1 VTPES
6 PFARFTDCLQN
17 PGEMD
22 DHPLNILYLTDRCDR
37 GEAAMIKGV
46 HDHGMNVRVFGRLDS
61 PYVQGL
67 RGHGI
72 SIEDLRWDK
81 PLNFTTLKRIRRVVV
96 EHNIDIIHSLNS
108 RTTLHM
114 VLATRPLHRRGQSP
128 KLVAYLG
135 VTGNVSWLSPLSW
148 IRFLNPRIDR
158 IVCVAEGVRQ
168 YLLDVRFLNLKLDP
182 NKVVTIHKGHELEW
196 YQAKPTDLAQFDIPT
211 GAMTVT
217 VASRL
222 RPRKGLLQV
231 VRALGLTDPAKN
243 IHLLFLGHAG
253 NEEILRAV
261 AALPHPERVHFAGFR
276 RDAPEIMAASDVCCL
291 PVLSG
296 EGLSR
301 AVIEGMAYGVAP
313 LVTDVGGNTELV
325 IDGECGL
332 VVRAGDEAQLAQAM
346 EYYYDHPAERTHM
359 GQAARERIAEHFRSE
374 DTVRKVLGLYR
385 DLTTSRPGV

>member
-1 VTPES
+1 MPE
-6 PFARFTDCLQN
+6 R
-17 PGEMD
+17 
-22 DHPLNILYLTDRCDR
+22 PLNILYLTDRCDR

-67 RGHGI
+67 RDHGI
-72 SIEDLRWDK
+72 IVEDVRWDQ
-81 PLNFTTLKRIRRVVV
+81 PLNFTTLKRMHRAVV
-96 EHNIDIIHSLNS
+96 EHNINIIHSGNS

-114 VLATRPLHRRGQSP
+114 VLATRPLHRRGRSP

-135 VTGNVSWLSPLSW
+135 VTGNVTWLSPLSW
-148 IRFLNPRIDR
+148 VRFLNPRLDR

-168 YLLDVRFLNLKLDP
+168 YLLNVQFLKLKLDP
-182 NKVVTIHKGHELEW
+182 SKVVTIHKGHELEW
-196 YQAKPTDLAQFDIPT
+196 YQAKPADLGQFGIQKD
-211 GAMTVT
+211 AMTVT

-231 VRALGLTDPAKN
+231 VQALGRTDPEKN
-243 IHLLFLGHAG
+243 IHLLFLGHTG
-253 NEEILRAV
+253 NEELLQTV
-261 AALPHPERVHFAGFR
+261 NALAHPERVHFAGYR
-276 RDAPEIMAASDVCCL
+276 TDAPEIMAASTVCCL

-332 VVRAGDEAQLAQAM
+332 VVPAGDVARLAQAL
-346 EYYYDHPAERTHM
+346 EYYYDHPTERTRM
-359 GQAARERIAEHFRSE
+359 GQAARERIGKHFRSK
-374 DTVRKVLGLYR
+374 DTVRKVLDLYR
-385 DLTTSRPGV
+385 DLMSGQADLQT